1 MEVVERQFTS
11 TPDVSDHDSTYALSC
26 EIEERLERA
35 ARVVY
40 ISAFMSRDVFSVAAP
55 LFRRQQGIVPKRRS
69 VHFGVYNVR
78 LLSTLDKLMR
88 DRPRYMGELSTS
100 INDALLAVN
109 LNTVELVKLQSRQKQ
124 TGRETQVVI
133 LNRLRKRI
141 HQVAKKRN
149 CSMNQLVN
157 SALLVF
163 YSKGGESKLK
173 KPAKGRGSSVHLYDT
188 MSEAERRELHQMLA
202 ELSAMQTVP
211 FEAEEPNG
219 AYYECDR
226 NLKATVKVT
235 PDGERTPVEKLET
248 SFEATRGKSPRKIA
262 REEITT

>member
-1 MEVVERQFTS
+1 MHGPHR
-11 TPDVSDHDSTYALSC
+11 
-26 EIEERLERA
+26 
-35 ARVVY
+35 
-40 ISAFMSRDVFSVAAP
+40 MSRCGHPSPKTV
-55 LFRRQQGIVPKRRS
+55 GIVAKRRS
-69 VHFGVYNVR
+69 ANFGVYNVR
-78 LLSTLDKLMR
+78 LLSALDKLLR
-88 DRPRYMGELSTS
+88 DKPRYLGELSTS
-100 INDALLAVN
+100 INDALLAVD
-109 LNTVELVKLQSRQKQ
+109 LNTVELVNLQSRQKQ

-157 SALLVF
+157 SALLAF
-163 YSKGGESKLK
+163 YAKGGETKLK
-173 KPAKGRGSSVHLYDT
+173 KPAKGRSSSAHSYDAMT
-188 MSEAERRELHQMLA
+188 EGERRELHQMLA
-202 ELSAMQTVP
+202 NLSAMQSVP

-219 AYYECDR
+219 SYYEYDR

-248 SFEATRGKSPRKIA
+248 GFEPARGKAPRKIA

>member
-1 MEVVERQFTS
+1 MYGPQRIF
-11 TPDVSDHDSTYALSC
+11 SC
-26 EIEERLERA
+26 GNPSPKT
-35 ARVVY
+35 VGN
-40 ISAFMSRDVFSVAAP
+40 VA
-55 LFRRQQGIVPKRRS
+55 KRRS

-78 LLSTLDKLMR
+78 LLSALDKLLR
-88 DRPRYMGELSTS
+88 DKPRYLGELSTS
-100 INDALLAVN
+100 INNALLGVN

-133 LNRLRKRI
+133 LRRLRKRI

-157 SALLVF
+157 SALLAF
-163 YSKGGESKLK
+163 YSKGGETKLK
-173 KPAKGRGSSVHLYDT
+173 KSTKGRGSSLRSYDA
-188 MSEAERRELHQMLA
+188 MSDSERRELHQMLA
-202 ELSAMQTVP
+202 ELSAMQSVP

-219 AYYECDR
+219 SYYEYDR

-248 SFEATRGKSPRKIA
+248 GFESARGKAPRKIA